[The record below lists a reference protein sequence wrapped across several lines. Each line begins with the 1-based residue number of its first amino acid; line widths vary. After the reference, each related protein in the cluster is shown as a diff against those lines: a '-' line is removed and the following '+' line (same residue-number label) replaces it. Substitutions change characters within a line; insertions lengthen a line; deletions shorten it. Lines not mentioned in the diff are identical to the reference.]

1 LYVQDKYAFTALQFC
16 TPEGLQSG
24 FVFFTDISEHRPNP
38 ASMKINVYILD
49 DEQNAIDGLQA
60 MLKKKFSDQVVIVG
74 SSTSAEKAICELDEV
89 EIDILFLDVEMPKM
103 NGLEV
108 LNQFPNRKFQVIFTT
123 AHDHYAISAI
133 KADAV
138 DYLLKPLAP
147 SEVANAIQ
155 RCLQRKSSAGDKPS
169 GKITLSVT
177 GELIII
183 EVKDIIRVEAENNY
197 STFYFTNRPRI
208 MVSKTL
214 KEFEEQL
221 APFHFFRIHQSHLVN
236 MKFATGIKSEDGDK
250 VLLTNGDKVDLSRR
264 RKQDFLEELK
274 KMIGS

>member
-1 LYVQDKYAFTALQFC
+1 
-16 TPEGLQSG
+16 
-24 FVFFTDISEHRPNP
+24 
-38 ASMKINVYILD
+38 MD

-60 MLKKKFSDQVVIVG
+60 MLKKKFSDQVVITG
-74 SSTSAEKAICELDEV
+74 SSTSAEKAIRELDEI

-133 KADAV
+133 KSDAV

-155 RCLQRKSSAGDKPS
+155 RCLQRKSSSADKSS

-183 EVKDIIRVEAENNY
+183 EIKDIIRVEAENNY

-208 MVSKTL
+208 IVSKTL
-214 KEFEEQL
+214 KEFDEHL
-221 APFHFFRIHQSHLVN
+221 SPFQFFRVHQSHLIN
-236 MKFATGIKSEDGDK
+236 MNFAIGIKSDEGDK
-250 VLLTNGDKVDLSRR
+250 VLLSNGDKVDLSRR
-264 RKQDFLEELK
+264 RKQEFMEELK
-274 KMIGS
+274 KMIGH